1 MKVFVTG
8 VSGQLGHD
16 VMLELQKRGIEA
28 LGADRSGK
36 STEFPTVA
44 LDITDREAVEKT
56 LNSIKPDA
64 IIHCA
69 AWTNV
74 DGAEAPENR
83 PLVEKVNVEGT
94 ANLAQMAKS
103 LNAKMIYIST
113 DYVFSGEGTAPWT
126 PDDKSFAP
134 LNFYGETKL
143 GGERAVEN
151 CVEKFFIVR
160 IAWVFGENGK
170 NFVDTMLRVGKTHDE
185 VKVVNDQIGTPTYCP
200 DLARLLIDMLETEK
214 YGFYHATNEGG
225 YISWADFTKEIFNQ
239 AQINSKVVPVSTAE
253 YEAIAGQSVAKRPK
267 NSRLDKSKLTQNGFT
282 PLPTW
287 QSALSRYLASH
298 TPSKNV

>member
-1 MKVFVTG
+1 MKVLVTG
-8 VSGQLGHD
+8 VKGQLGYD
-16 VMLELQKRGIEA
+16 VVNELKKRNHEPIGVDIDEM
-28 LGADRSGK
+28 
-36 STEFPTVA
+36 
-44 LDITDREAVEKT
+44 DITDREAVEKT

-134 LNFYGETKL
+134 LNFYGETKRL
-143 GGERAVEN
+143 GLRRKR
-151 CVEKFFIVR
+151 EKLCR
-160 IAWVFGENGK
+160 
-170 NFVDTMLRVGKTHDE
+170 H
-185 VKVVNDQIGTPTYCP
+185 
-200 DLARLLIDMLETEK
+200 
-214 YGFYHATNEGG
+214 HA
-225 YISWADFTKEIFNQ
+225 
-239 AQINSKVVPVSTAE
+239 P
-253 YEAIAGQSVAKRPK
+253 RRK
-267 NSRLDKSKLTQNGFT
+267 NS
-282 PLPTW
+282 
-287 QSALSRYLASH
+287 
-298 TPSKNV
+298 